1 MAPTGRFH
9 HSPSGELIRFRSL
22 TWAGHGFLE
31 AVRDPE
37 TWAETK
43 RSAAS
48 VAAGG
53 FTMDLLRDLATSF
66 IKKKIEDVTGAEIRK
81 VPIASVFLVLFK

>member
-22 TWAGHGFLE
+22 TWAGHGFLD

-37 TWAETK
+37 IWVETK
-43 RSAAS
+43 RSAS

-53 FTMDLLRDLATSF
+53 FTMDLLRDLATNF
-66 IKKKIEDVTGAEIRK
+66 IKKKIEDVTGVEIRK